1 MSENLILSLVKNT
14 IKAVC
19 NGILDE
25 FNLTRKE
32 MCDTLE
38 ELADYFRY

>member
-1 MSENLILSLVKNT
+1 MNELIRNIVRSA

-19 NGILDE
+19 QGLIDE
-25 FNLTRKE
+25 LNLTRKE
-32 MCDTLE
+32 ISDTLE

>member
-1 MSENLILSLVKNT
+1 MNELISNIVKSS

-19 NGILDE
+19 QGLIDE
-25 FNLTRKE
+25 LNLTRKE
-32 MCDTLE
+32 ISDTLE

>member
-1 MSENLILSLVKNT
+1 MNELISNVVKSA

-19 NGILDE
+19 YGLIEE

-32 MCDTLE
+32 ISDTLE

>member
-1 MSENLILSLVKNT
+1 MNELISNVVKSA

-19 NGILDE
+19 QGLIDE
-25 FNLTRKE
+25 LNLTRKE
-32 MCDTLE
+32 ISDTLE

>member
-1 MSENLILSLVKNT
+1 MNELIPNVVKSA

-19 NGILDE
+19 QSLIDE
-25 FNLTRKE
+25 LNLTRKE
-32 MCDTLE
+32 ISDTLE